1 VNEARERQR
10 LRAVGWRSATTWR
23 SIRFPATSDH
33 AGERMNRLMTIATDA
48 GPWIE
53 KMELSDTGGI
63 NDNLR
68 AEAVEREGTGSIS
81 WLTSRLDAM
90 CPTLYTPRG
99 RYPSGLGWRRYDAE
113 WAWRQ

>member
-1 VNEARERQR
+1 
-10 LRAVGWRSATTWR
+10 
-23 SIRFPATSDH
+23 
-33 AGERMNRLMTIATDA
+33 MNRLMTIATDA

-63 NDNLR
+63 NNNLR

-81 WLTSRLDAM
+81 WITSHLDAM
-90 CPTLYTPRG
+90 WPTLHTPRG

-113 WAWRQ
+113 WAWRIVPASSGTSINETPGSSPIHQDRERMTRGLHL